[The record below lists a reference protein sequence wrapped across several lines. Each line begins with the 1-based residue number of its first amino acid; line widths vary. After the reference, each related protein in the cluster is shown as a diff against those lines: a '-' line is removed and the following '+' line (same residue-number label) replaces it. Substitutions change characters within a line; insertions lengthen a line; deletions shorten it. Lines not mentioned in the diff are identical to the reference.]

1 MFRRLPIAG
10 ELQVIVGVFVAIVIC
25 VFSLGA
31 LRSRILSGTRAYVGG
46 EGLWSKAEKRAVLIL
61 TRYAASHAESD
72 YQQYL
77 AEIAVPAG
85 DKQARLQLQSSSP
98 DMKLVRQGFVQ
109 GRNNTEDVDSMSA
122 LFRHFGRVD
131 YMARAITVW
140 TRGDQYIDQLRSL
153 AEDLHRE
160 VNSTRPDAQ
169 KIQKLTDQVAEVDAH
184 VTPLE
189 DEFSSTLSEGARWID
204 RVLSL
209 VSLIA
214 SGLLLMLGIA
224 VSSAVLNQIRDSEE
238 KYHNLINTANDA
250 ILVIDAKRRVVL
262 EANTKAGEMLGYSGE
277 QLVGKLESQLYPAQ
291 DGARPRQFLTPHRG
305 GSALSGEL
313 KLRRADGASVPVEV
327 SASAAELGGKPAV
340 LGIFR
345 DIRDR
350 LDAAAILRRSEERFS
365 YLIQNL
371 SDVITVV
378 AVDGTMLYHSPS
390 IERVA
395 GSPTSELLGKSL
407 LSFVHSEDEP
417 AVRAAL

>member
-109 GRNNTEDVDSMSA
+109 GRNNTEDVDSMST
-122 LFRHFGRVD
+122 LFRHFGRVG

-250 ILVIDAKRRVVL
+250 ILVSTRRVESFSRPTPKPVRCWDIP
-262 EANTKAGEMLGYSGE
+262 ANNSSASWNPSFIRPKM
-277 QLVGKLESQLYPAQ
+277 AQ
-291 DGARPRQFLTPHRG
+291 DLVNF
-305 GSALSGEL
+305 
-313 KLRRADGASVPVEV
+313 
-327 SASAAELGGKPAV
+327 
-340 LGIFR
+340 
-345 DIRDR
+345 
-350 LDAAAILRRSEERFS
+350 
-365 YLIQNL
+365 
-371 SDVITVV
+371 
-378 AVDGTMLYHSPS
+378 
-390 IERVA
+390 
-395 GSPTSELLGKSL
+395 
-407 LSFVHSEDEP
+407 
-417 AVRAAL
+417 